1 MSDWGGGH
9 GIKAKAKA
17 EVFEVKA
24 KAKVRPLRGQDHDI
38 LFSRWR
44 TVLEG
49 AIHAL
54 ISGSFTK

>member
-1 MSDWGGGH
+1 VSDWGRGH
-9 GIKAKAKA
+9 GIKARA
-17 EVFEVKA
+17 KA
-24 KAKVRPLRGQDHDI
+24 KAKAKARPLRGQDHEI